1 MNLTKH
7 QLKALDVNRNIIVTA
22 GAGSGKTTILAQKYI
37 HILLHDPHL
46 NVRNILAITFT
57 EKAASEIKDRIF
69 TEINN
74 RFHEHRSY
82 QARLFEI
89 LNQFHEAQISTI
101 HTFCSQLLRKYPIE
115 AELRPEFN
123 ILDDISIDQLLNQV
137 FRNFFSNENLRKHPK
152 SDYILKAL
160 RNIQIQKIK
169 TYFCNIYRKRV
180 NLFTFLNSLVL
191 ESTEKFIKEWEGIFL
206 SYNKPLLKPLTE
218 DKLFCEYLEQLIGI
232 DTENGGPEYE
242 RKGSLK
248 LAYLHYKENSNRESL
263 EIQHLMKIIRLLTK
277 NDGRAFRKV
286 PGGKKFWGDHGVS
299 LFSKLSEMV
308 AQYAE
313 DLISFDQEL
322 EATYSE
328 IHLGLGIILLELLK
342 RIDRTKLKE
351 NSLDFD
357 DLQIFTL
364 RLLRT
369 NPDIRDQIRSQ
380 YRYILV
386 DEFQDTD
393 SLQSNII
400 SLLSHDYKGN
410 LDNNRLFIVGDP
422 KQSIFAFR
430 NANVKLFQEYQNTIE
445 KQGSDNIEIAVPNVD
460 GEIKSTTQERRG
472 IIPLAQNF
480 RSSEQLIRFFNQTF
494 RSVFQL
500 ESEFDIPYQEL
511 IPARETV
518 PDQKSCVS
526 LDLFMDDDNEKFDTI
541 QTQAYQISKH
551 IHKVI
556 QSNHFQKF
564 TEENS
569 KPLLSPLDFSDIA
582 VLLRS
587 RTHINKFEQVFR
599 EQLIPY
605 QTYRGTGFYQKQ
617 EIQDIYYILK
627 SLANPEDDFA
637 LLTGLRSNFIGLS
650 DVILFYLSQIKGL
663 NYWQRVQKLHDHL
676 LGNSKIEETFQENF
690 VSYLSKNEFTLQII
704 PDEKATFI
712 KTVTQYRSWINL
724 AQHGNFSKLLD
735 IIIEE
740 LQIRPLLSSQIDYD
754 QKLANLDKLM
764 HYIFEYESSS
774 SVLTLDLLENIQQLI
789 LGESKETEAMIMTEE
804 ENKVK
809 ILTYHSAKGME
820 FPVVFLPLLERPFL
834 YNQQILTNQNY
845 GFAIDFHLSNTKNQ
859 NKPFIYEYLKKQDQK
874 MIDAEEKRLFY
885 VAATRARDFLFLL
898 GLKNPKKNITSPNY
912 LNWLLD
918 IYNISE
924 KNIKHLE
931 DESKSKYFSD
941 FNISVHYVKKK
952 PDYKK
957 FTKQEPKVL
966 TDIDET
972 INDLNLKYQQPIIEK
987 PNDQIYSV
995 TQLMLFREN
1004 PNKYFQQYYLN
1015 EEQLLVPQYDYEFS
1029 REPGGVLW
1037 GTAVHKLLENFQYR
1051 TPEEDAKKIQQLI
1064 PQIGIFDDRKKSE
1077 IQLKLQKTIQ
1087 NFRESKIGQI
1097 LLNSNPKS
1105 EFEIEIK
1112 INKFILKGIFDCL
1125 YQNRN
1130 NIWEIIDFKTNR
1142 ITEREVTK
1150 TAQKYQFQMQAYALL
1165 LSEYVTKQ
1173 QIFPVNIFF
1182 LEPMKVF
1189 KKEFTLLEIETIRNE
1204 VIHLLKDI
1212 HKYELRVYKANYD

>member
-1 MNLTKH
+1 MDLTKH
-7 QLKALDVNRNIIVTA
+7 QLKALDLNRNIIVTA
-22 GAGSGKTTILAQKYI
+22 GAGSGKTTILAQKYL

-74 RFHEHRSY
+74 RFYEHRSF
-82 QARLFEI
+82 QDRLFEI
-89 LNQFHEAQISTI
+89 LNQFHESQISTI
-101 HTFCSQLLRKYPIE
+101 HTFCSHLLRKYPIE
-115 AELRPEFN
+115 AELRPEFD

-137 FRNFFSNENLRKHPK
+137 FRNFFSNENIRKHPK
-152 SDYILKAL
+152 SNYILKAL

-169 TYFCNIYRKRV
+169 TYFYHIYRKRV
-180 NLFTFLNSLVL
+180 NLLTFLNSIVL
-191 ESTEKFIKEWEGIFL
+191 ESTEKFIEKWEGIFKN
-206 SYNKPLLKPLTE
+206 YNKPILKPLIE
-218 DKLFCEYLEQLIGI
+218 DRLFWEYLEQLIAI
-232 DTENGGPEYE
+232 DTENVGPEYE
-242 RKGSLK
+242 RKGNLK
-248 LAYLHYKENSNRESL
+248 SSYLHYKESNNRESL
-263 EIQHLMKIIRLLTK
+263 KIQHLIKIIQLLIK
-277 NDGRAFRKV
+277 NDGKTFRKI
-286 PGGKKFWGDHGVS
+286 PGGKKFWGDLGVS
-299 LFSKLSEMV
+299 LFRNLSKI
-308 AQYAE
+308 AAPYAE
-313 DLISFDQEL
+313 NLIPFDQEL
-322 EATYSE
+322 EAAYSE
-328 IHLGLGIILLELLK
+328 IHLGLGIILLELIK
-342 RIDRTKLKE
+342 STDRLKLKA

-364 RLLRT
+364 RLLQN

-380 YRYILV
+380 YKHILV

-393 SLQSNII
+393 TLQSNII
-400 SLLSHDYKGN
+400 SLLIHNHKGD

-430 NANVKLFQEYQNTIE
+430 NANVKLFQEYQNIIE
-445 KQGSDNIEIAVPNVD
+445 KQGSDNIEFAILNIE

-500 ESEFDIPYQEL
+500 ESEFDVPYQEL
-511 IPARETV
+511 IPAREIV
-518 PDQKSCVS
+518 PDQKSYVS
-526 LDLFMDDDNEKFDTI
+526 IDLFIDNNNEKSDSI
-541 QTQAYQISKH
+541 QTQAYQIARH
-551 IHKVI
+551 IHNII
-556 QSNHFQKF
+556 QSNLFQKF
-564 TEENS
+564 SEGDL
-569 KPLLSPLDFSDIA
+569 KPRLSPLDFSDIA
-582 VLLRS
+582 ILLRY
-587 RTHINKFEQVFR
+587 RTHINTFEQVLR
-599 EQLIPY
+599 EHQIPY

-627 SLANPEDDFA
+627 SLVNPEDDFA

-650 DVILFYLSQIKGL
+650 DVMLFYLSQIKGL
-663 NYWQRVQKLHDHL
+663 NYWQRIQKLNDYL
-676 LGNSKIEETFQENF
+676 LGNLKIEGLFQENF
-690 VSYLSKNEFTLQII
+690 LFYLSKNELTLKII
-704 PDEKATFI
+704 PDEKAAFI
-712 KTVTQYRSWINL
+712 KTVTQYRSWMNL
-724 AQHGNFSKLLD
+724 AQLGNFSQLFD

-740 LQIRPLLSSQIDYD
+740 LQIRPLLSSQIDHD
-754 QKLANLDKLM
+754 QKLANLDKLI

-774 SVLTLDLLENIQQLI
+774 SVLTLDLLENVQQLI
-789 LGESKETEAMIMTEE
+789 LEESKESEAMIVAEE

-809 ILTYHSAKGME
+809 IITYHSAKGME
-820 FPVVFLPLLERPFL
+820 FPVVFLPLLEKPFL
-834 YNQQILTNQNY
+834 YNQQFLTNQNY

-859 NKPFIYEYLKKQDQK
+859 KKPFIYEYLKKQDQK
-874 MIDAEEKRLFY
+874 MTDAEEKRLFY
-885 VAATRARDFLFLL
+885 VAATRARDLLFLL
-898 GLKNPKKNITSPNY
+898 GSTNPNKNITSHNY

-918 IYNISE
+918 VYNISK
-924 KNIKHLE
+924 KNIKQLE
-931 DESKSKYFSD
+931 ESKSNYSSD
-941 FNISVHYVKKK
+941 FNISVHYVKGK
-952 PDYKK
+952 PDYEEFKK
-957 FTKQEPKVL
+957 RKPEVL
-966 TDIDET
+966 TDINKT
-972 INDLNLKYQQPIIEK
+972 INDLNLTYQQPILVK
-987 PNDQIYSV
+987 PNGQIYSV

-1004 PNKYFQQYYLN
+1004 PKKYFQQYYLS
-1015 EEQLLVPQYDYEFS
+1015 EEQLLTPQYDYEFS
-1029 REPGGVLW
+1029 REPEGALW

-1064 PQIGIFDDRKKSE
+1064 PQIGIFDNRKKSE
-1077 IQLKLQKTIQ
+1077 IQFKLQKTIQ

-1097 LLNSNPKS
+1097 LLNSNPQS

-1142 ITEREVTK
+1142 ITEREVKK

-1204 VIHLLKDI
+1204 ITHLLRDI
-1212 HKYELRVYKANYD
+1212 HQYELRVYKAKCD